1 MSTFSFKHRRRV
13 AVIVLLCLALAL
25 TISVAGAASV
35 PTTQEPDFAAIDAY
49 IEEQVKD
56 LNLPG
61 SAFVVVHG
69 DQIVHLKNIGVADP
83 SGRPITSQ
91 TPFLIASLSKS
102 FTALAVMQLVETGK
116 IDLDA
121 PVQRYLPWFRVADTD
136 ASARITVRELLNQ
149 TSGLSTLTGNGNL
162 ITRDSDDG
170 AQERFVRGLSTASL
184 SSAPGTSF
192 EYSNAN
198 YATLGAIVAAV
209 SGQSYEQYVEDHIFT
224 PLDMQNSFMYRD
236 EARRHGM
243 ATGYT
248 YLFGVP
254 SAIELP
260 DLRGGVAAGGVIAS
274 AEDMGHY
281 LSALL
286 NEGRYGDNAIVSP
299 QALAQLWQRPPGKAG
314 EDTSYYGMGWQ
325 VNEDWPFGVPIRD
338 HNGEAGNFHAYMAL
352 LPESNYAIA
361 ILVNASHQFWVSV
374 PIDLIG
380 WGVVSLLIGQDS
392 LPVRPDVHILR
403 GIYIATFVVLAI
415 LIVGVILSVRTL
427 RRWRAQPDRRPRNRR
442 QLIWH
447 VVLPLL
453 GNFLAG
459 YVFMIGIPQ
468 MFGAPLEG
476 ALLIAPDFGYAILL
490 IGLIG
495 FGWGITRTVLA
506 IWVLRQPRA
515 EPVSAPISA

>member
-1 MSTFSFKHRRRV
+1 LPIN
-13 AVIVLLCLALAL
+13 AD
-25 TISVAGAASV
+25 
-35 PTTQEPDFAAIDAY
+35 PNFAAIDAY
-49 IEEQVKD
+49 LEGQVKD

-61 SAFVVVHG
+61 LALVVVHG
-69 DQIVHLKNIGVADP
+69 DQIAHLKTFGIADP
-83 SGRPITSQ
+83 SGRPITPQ
-91 TPFLIASLSKS
+91 TSFLLASVSKS
-102 FTALAVMQLVETGK
+102 FTALAIMQLVEADQ

-121 PVQRYLPWFRVADTD
+121 PVQRYLPWFRVADAA
-136 ASARITVRELLNQ
+136 ASARITVRDLLNQ
-149 TSGLSTLTGNGNL
+149 TSGLSTLTGNGYF

-170 AQERFVRGLSTASL
+170 AQERFVRGLSTAGL
-184 SSAPGTSF
+184 SSAPGTSY

-209 SGQSYEQYVEDHIFT
+209 SGQSYEQYIEDHIFT

-236 EARRHGM
+236 EAKQHGM

-254 SAIELP
+254 TPIELP
-260 DLRGGVAAGGVIAS
+260 DLRGDVAAAGVIAS

-286 NEGRYGDNAIVSP
+286 NAGRYRDNSIIAP
-299 QALAQLWQRPPGKAG
+299 EAMAQLWQLPPGKAG
-314 EDTSYYGMGWQ
+314 ESKSYYGMGWQ
-325 VNEDWPFGVPIRD
+325 VHEEWPLGIPFRE

-352 LPESNYAIA
+352 LPDRDYGIVV
-361 ILVNASHQFWVSV
+361 LVNASHEFLVSV

-380 WGVVSLLIGQDS
+380 WGVISLLAGQDS
-392 LPVRPDVHILR
+392 LPTRPDVHFLR
-403 GIYIATFVVLAI
+403 GMYIATFVTLAI
-415 LIVGVILSVRTL
+415 LIIGMISSIRTL
-427 RRWRAQPDRRPRNRR
+427 RRWRAQPERRPRSRR

-453 GNFLAG
+453 GNLLAG
-459 YVFMIGIPQ
+459 YVFMIGVPQ
-468 MFGAPLEG
+468 MFGVPIEG
-476 ALLIAPDFGYAILL
+476 ALLYAPDFGYAILL

-506 IWVLRQPRA
+506 IWVLRQPR
-515 EPVSAPISA
+515 VKLAPISA

>member
-1 MSTFSFKHRRRV
+1 MSTITSVVKQYTRLAIV
-13 AVIVLLCLALAL
+13 ALLLCLTPS
-25 TISVAGAASV
+25 TIGATSPVNAD
-35 PTTQEPDFAAIDAY
+35 PDFTAIDAY
-49 IEEQVKD
+49 VEKQVND

-61 SAFVVVHG
+61 LALVIVHG

-91 TPFLIASLSKS
+91 TPFAIASLSKS
-102 FTALAVMQLVETGK
+102 FTALAIMQLVEAGQ

-121 PVQRYLPWFRVADTD
+121 PVQRYLPWFRVADAD

-149 TSGLSTLTGNGNL
+149 TSGLSTLSGNSTF

-184 SSAPGTSF
+184 SSAPGTAF

-198 YATLGAIVAAV
+198 YATLGAIVAAI
-209 SGQSYEQYVEDHIFT
+209 SGQSYEQYVKDHIFA

-236 EARRHGM
+236 EARQHGM
-243 ATGYT
+243 AAGYT
-248 YLFGVP
+248 HLFGMP
-254 SAIELP
+254 TAIELP

-286 NEGRYGDNAIVSP
+286 NEGRYKDNAILSP
-299 QALAQLWQRPPGKAG
+299 QALAQLWQRPPSKAG
-314 EDTSYYGMGWQ
+314 EDTSDYGMGWH
-325 VNEDWPFGVPIRD
+325 VNEKWPFGVALRE
-338 HNGEAGNFHAYMAL
+338 HNGDGGNFHAYMAL
-352 LPESNYAIA
+352 LPESNYGIA
-361 ILVNASHQFWVSV
+361 LLVNAGHEFLVAV
-374 PIDLIG
+374 PIDVTG
-380 WGVVSLLIGQDS
+380 WGVVSLLLGQDS
-392 LPVRPDVHILR
+392 PPARPDIHFLR
-403 GIYIATFVVLAI
+403 AMYIAAFVVLAI
-415 LIVGVILSVRTL
+415 LIVGVIFSVRTL
-427 RRWRAQPDRRPRNRR
+427 RRWRAQPDRRPRSRR
-442 QLIWH
+442 QYIWH
-447 VVLPLL
+447 VILPLL

-468 MFGAPLEG
+468 MFGAPLE
-476 ALLIAPDFGYAILL
+476 ATLLYIPDFGYVILL

-506 IWVLRQPRA
+506 IWVLRQPQA
-515 EPVSAPISA
+515 AALAPVNA

>member
-1 MSTFSFKHRRRV
+1 MNTLSFRQQRWV
-13 AVIVLLCLALAL
+13 TVIVLLCLALTL
-25 TISVAGAASV
+25 TVSAAGAGSVATA
-35 PTTQEPDFAAIDAY
+35 QQPDFAAIDAFV
-49 IEEQVKD
+49 EGQVKD

-61 SAFVVVHG
+61 LALAIVHG
-69 DQIVHLKNIGVADP
+69 DQIVHLKTIGVADP
-83 SGRPITSQ
+83 SGRPITPQ
-91 TPFLIASLSKS
+91 TSFLLASVTKS
-102 FTALAVMQLVETGK
+102 FTALAIMQLVEAGK

-121 PVQRYLPWFRVADTD
+121 PVQRYLPWFRVADAA
-136 ASARITVRELLNQ
+136 ASARITVRHLLNQ

-314 EDTSYYGMGWQ
+314 EDNSYYGMGWQ
-325 VNEDWPFGVPIRD
+325 VNEDWPFGVPFRD

-380 WGVVSLLIGQDS
+380 WGVISLLAGQDS
-392 LPVRPDVHILR
+392 LPTRPDVHFLR
-403 GIYIATFVVLAI
+403 GIYIAAFVVLAV
-415 LIVGVILSVRTL
+415 LIIDMISSIRTL
-427 RRWRAQPDRRPRNRR
+427 RRWRAQPDRRPHSRR

-453 GNFLAG
+453 GNLLAG
-459 YVFMIGIPQ
+459 YLFMIGVPQ
-468 MFGAPLEG
+468 MFGVPLEG
-476 ALLIAPDFGYAILL
+476 ALLFAPDFGYAILL
-490 IGLIG
+490 IGVIG
-495 FGWGITRTVLA
+495 FGWGIARTVLA

-515 EPVSAPISA
+515 DMVRLPVGA

>member
-1 MSTFSFKHRRRV
+1 MNTLSFKHRRRV
-13 AVIVLLCLALAL
+13 TAIVLLCLALAV
-25 TISVAGAASV
+25 TVSVAGAGSV

-49 IEEQVKD
+49 VEKQVKD

-61 SAFVVVHG
+61 LALVIVHG
-69 DQIVHLKNIGVADP
+69 DQIVHLKTMGVADP
-83 SGRPITSQ
+83 SGRPIMPQTS
-91 TPFLIASLSKS
+91 FLIASLSKS
-102 FTALAVMQLVETGK
+102 FTALAIMQLVEAGQ

-121 PVQRYLPWFRVADTD
+121 PVQRYLPWFRVADAD
-136 ASARITVRELLNQ
+136 ASTRITVRDLLNQ
-149 TSGLSTLTGNGNL
+149 TSGLSTLSGNSDF

-170 AQERFVRGLSTASL
+170 AQERLVRGLSTTSL
-184 SSAPGTSF
+184 SSAPGTNF

-236 EARRHGM
+236 EARQHGM
-243 ATGYT
+243 AAGYT

-254 SAIELP
+254 TAIELP
-260 DLRGGVAAGGVIAS
+260 DLRAGVAAGGVIAS

-286 NEGRYGDNAIVSP
+286 SDGRYRDNAILSP
-299 QALAQLWQRPPGKAG
+299 QALTQLWQRPPGKAG
-314 EDTSYYGMGWQ
+314 EDTSDYGMGWH
-325 VNEDWPFGVPIRD
+325 VYEKWPFGVAFRD

-352 LPESNYAIA
+352 LPESDYGIA
-361 ILVNASHQFWVSV
+361 ILVNASHPFWVSV

-380 WGVVSLLIGQDS
+380 WGVVSLLLGQDS
-392 LPVRPDVHILR
+392 LPARGDVHILR
-403 GIYIATFVVLAI
+403 GIYITAFVVLAI
-415 LIVGVILSVRTL
+415 LIAGVILSIRTL

-453 GNFLAG
+453 GNLLAG
-459 YVFMIGIPQ
+459 YVFMIGVPQ

-476 ALLIAPDFGYAILL
+476 ALLIAPDLGYAILL

-515 EPVSAPISA
+515 ELASISA